1 MLKVE
6 IKKRLGAFQ
15 LDTSFSSD
23 SGVQG
28 ILGPSGCGKSLTL
41 RCIAGIERPD
51 SGYIELDGTVLFD
64 SAKGINIP
72 PQKRRVA
79 YLFQGYA
86 LFPNMTVKENI
97 LCGLRAEKDTRL
109 KQQIYSQALEM
120 LQITDLENHR
130 PGQLSGGQ
138 AQRVALARILV
149 NRPKLLMLDEPFSA
163 LDNQLRDQLQTQM
176 KHLLD
181 GYNGQPILV
190 THNHN
195 EAYCLCQNLALMNGG
210 RILAQGDTKKLF
222 SDPGSISGAEIT
234 GCRNIVAAKK
244 SGEFEVDIPDWGC
257 RLKTA
262 TPVGGN
268 LCAIGIHS
276 RYFSPDCTENLLL
289 VQPTDI
295 VEEPFELVAGFR
307 CTGQSTASGDITWR
321 TAKENMPTGMP
332 AKLGIPPEHVLLL
345 YPDKMS

>member
-6 IKKRLGAFQ
+6 IKKRLGDFQ
-15 LDTSFSSD
+15 LDVSFSSD

-41 RCIAGIERPD
+41 RCIAGIEQPD

-64 SAKGINIP
+64 SSKGINIP

-86 LFPNMTVKENI
+86 LFPNMTARENI

-109 KQQIYSQALEM
+109 KQQIYSDVLEM
-120 LQITDLENHR
+120 LQISELENHR
-130 PGQLSGGQ
+130 PSQLSGGQ

-163 LDNQLRDQLQTQM
+163 LDNQLRDQLQTQI

-181 GYNGQPILV
+181 GYDGQSILV

-195 EAYCLCQNLALMNGG
+195 EAYCLCQNLALMNEG
-210 RILAQGDTKKLF
+210 RILTQSNTKKLF
-222 SDPGSISGAEIT
+222 SDPGSISGAHIT
-234 GCRNIVAAKK
+234 GCQNIVSAKK
-244 SGEFEVDIPDWGC
+244 TGEFEVDIPDWGC

-262 TPVGGN
+262 VPVRSN
-268 LCAIGIHS
+268 LCAIGIHA
-276 RYFSPDCTENLLL
+276 RYFSPECTENLLSI
-289 VQPTDI
+289 QPADI
-295 VEEPFELVAGFR
+295 VEGPFEMVIGFR
-307 CTGQSTASGDITWR
+307 CSGQNSVSADITWR
-321 TAKENMPTGMP
+321 IAKENMPKDMP
-332 AKLGIPPEHVLLL
+332 KELGIPPECIFLL
-345 YPDKMS
+345 YPEQIR